1 MTSSIVLKASLRTD
15 VGKGASRRLRRD
27 NGVPAILY
35 GAKKE
40 AQALLLQHHEII
52 KVLEN
57 EEIYTQLFDLN
68 IEGENHRVRLRDIQR
83 HAYKPKILHMD
94 FQRIL
99 GNERI
104 HVKVPLHF
112 IHEEDS
118 PAAKQMAVIAHQI
131 KEVEIICQASHIPS
145 FIEVDLSQLEVD
157 QIVHLSDLKLP
168 ENAVITALTH
178 GESHDLPVATAHM
191 PRAVVEEVEETA
203 EASAA
208 EEGEATSASGEEGR
222 VENKEG

>member
-52 KVLEN
+52 KALEN

-99 GNERI
+99 GNERL

-112 IHEEDS
+112 VHEEDS

-131 KEVEIICQASHIPS
+131 KEIEIICPASHIPS

-168 ENAVITALTH
+168 ADAVITALTH

-191 PRAVVEEVEETA
+191 PRAVVEEAEETA
-203 EASAA
+203 EAPAA
-208 EEGEATSASGEEGR
+208 EAAPAAGEEGS